1 MEEYIVA
8 DNITKAFGDKTV
20 LDGVSLTIHR
30 GEIFGL
36 LGPSGAGKTTLI
48 KILTG
53 QLAPDGGNAEISGIA
68 SRKMAGQDRK
78 KIGIMMDNFGIYE
91 RFSCYENLKIF
102 ARIYGIKNEDIIRAL
117 EKVGLAGVKKR
128 AASRLSKGMQSR
140 LRLARVFM
148 TEPDV
153 MFLDEPTSGLDP
165 TTANEIHKMILA
177 EKEKGRTVFLT
188 THTMA
193 EAEKLCDR
201 IALIDDGK
209 IIECDRPRDI
219 CRRYNHQRMLKIH
232 LEDGADI
239 EIPHNTDAADRVA
252 ELIRN
257 GCAETIHTTE
267 PNLETVFIEL
277 TGKELEV

>member
-1 MEEYIVA
+1 MEEYIIA
-8 DNITKAFGDKTV
+8 DNISKAFGDKTV
-20 LDGVSLTIHR
+20 LDGVNLRVCR

-53 QLAPDGGNAEISGIA
+53 QLAPDGGNAVTGGVLSG
-68 SRKMAGQDRK
+68 KMTGREHK

-91 RFSCYENLKIF
+91 RLSCYENLRIF
-102 ARIYGIKNEDIIRAL
+102 ARIYGIKTEHITEAL
-117 EKVGLAGVKKR
+117 EKVGLADVRKR

-148 TEPDV
+148 TDPEV

-165 TTANEIHKMILA
+165 TTANEIHRMILA
-177 EKEKGRTVFLT
+177 EKERGKTVFLT
-188 THTMA
+188 THAMA

-201 IALIDDGK
+201 IALINDGR
-209 IIECDRPRDI
+209 IIEYDSPREI
-219 CRRYNHQRMLKIH
+219 CRRYNHRRMLKIH
-232 LEDGADI
+232 LTDGTDI
-239 EIPHNTDAADRVA
+239 EILHNPDAADRVA
-252 ELIRN
+252 ELLRD
-257 GCAETIHTTE
+257 GRAVTIHTTE

>member
-1 MEEYIVA
+1 MEEYIIA

-68 SRKMAGQDRK
+68 SRKMTGQDRK

-102 ARIYGIKNEDIIRAL
+102 ARIYGIKNEDIMRAL

-188 THTMA
+188 TR
-193 EAEKLCDR
+193 E
-201 IALIDDGK
+201 
-209 IIECDRPRDI
+209 
-219 CRRYNHQRMLKIH
+219 N
-232 LEDGADI
+232 
-239 EIPHNTDAADRVA
+239 
-252 ELIRN
+252 
-257 GCAETIHTTE
+257 
-267 PNLETVFIEL
+267 
-277 TGKELEV
+277 